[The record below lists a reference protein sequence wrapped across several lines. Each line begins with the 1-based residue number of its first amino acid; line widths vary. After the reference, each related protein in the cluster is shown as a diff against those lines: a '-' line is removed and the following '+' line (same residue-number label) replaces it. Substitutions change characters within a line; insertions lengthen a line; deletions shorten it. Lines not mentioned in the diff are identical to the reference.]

1 MTVQY
6 WDLNKLQDKYKA
18 QGFTIVGFPC
28 TQFGLQEIAQESE
41 ILNCVKFVRPGNG
54 YPGPNFP
61 LSGKI
66 LVNGKGAHPLFQW
79 LKERSGAWD
88 GWTDQTWLTDTGAKT
103 LALAKGVDTDVP
115 WNFHK
120 FVVARDGH
128 TVRRF
133 AHAKPPLDAE
143 LCAYIEEQLARP
155 AQ

>member
-1 MTVQY
+1 VQY

-28 TQFGLQEIAQESE
+28 AQFGLQEIAQEGE
-41 ILNCVKFVRPGNG
+41 ILNCLKFVRPGNA

-61 LSGKI
+61 LSGKVM
-66 LVNGKGAHPLFQW
+66 VNGESAHPLYQW
-79 LKERSGAWD
+79 LKERGGPWD
-88 GWTDQTWLTDTGAKT
+88 TWTDHTWLTNTGAKT
-103 LALAKGVDTDVP
+103 LATVKGAGSDVP

-120 FVVARDGH
+120 FIVSRDGR

-133 AHAKPPLDAE
+133 SQAKPPLDAE
-143 LCAYIEEQLARP
+143 LCAYIEEQLAEP